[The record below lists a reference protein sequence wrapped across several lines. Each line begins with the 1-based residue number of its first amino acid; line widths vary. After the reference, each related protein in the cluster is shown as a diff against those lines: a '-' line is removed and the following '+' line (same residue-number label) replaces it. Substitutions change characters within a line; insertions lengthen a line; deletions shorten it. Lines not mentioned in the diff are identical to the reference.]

1 MVFYYWKQEASGEAL
16 MLMRRPLVFALAAGV
31 VVDVLFGSG
40 PARAT
45 AFCNI
50 PSMPDGFLALR
61 DQPSAKGKLVARMKE
76 GDEVMLNITVPD
88 KNGWTRVYWWK
99 GGRFNDDGSFKG
111 IGKANGQG
119 WVSSKLLGDEC
130 G

>member
-1 MVFYYWKQEASGEAL
+1 MH
-16 MLMRRPLVFALAAGV
+16 RPRPLVIALAAAGV
-31 VVDVLFGSG
+31 TGGVLFAGG
-40 PARAT
+40 AAQAT
-45 AFCNI
+45 AFCDI

-76 GDEVMLNITVPD
+76 GDEVMLNTTVAD
-88 KNGWTRVYWWK
+88 RNGWTRVYWWK

-111 IGKANGQG
+111 SGKASGQG
-119 WVSSKLLGDEC
+119 WVSGKLLGDEC

>member
-1 MVFYYWKQEASGEAL
+1 MQ
-16 MLMRRPLVFALAAGV
+16 RPLILALAAGV
-31 VVDVLFGSG
+31 VGGALFGG
-40 PARAT
+40 NPAGAT

-76 GDEVMLNITVPD
+76 GDEVMLNITVAD
-88 KNGWTRVYWWK
+88 RNGWTRVYWWR

-111 IGKANGQG
+111 IGKATGQG
-119 WVSSKLLGDEC
+119 WVNGKLLGEEC